1 MLLRCIDCDSP
12 ASPKAVGGRVRKP
25 GVLIRGNDGVHAES
39 CAAGEAVGQR
49 SSRSVDFTD
58 AVYHS
63 VYGGSPAFPEHRQLP
78 DGSRVQVRFEPNLV
92 AWGAQRLLPVEPKK
106 RISRADFIVL
116 SGGRKYLCDTIVC
129 NPACA
134 SIVSNPRPS
143 DSTPFNSL
151 AEGMRNKVREY
162 NRRVKLPADMPLI
175 VYGFDASGAWEPA
188 TDAHIRAH
196 LKLCYPGL
204 EDDTMLKAKYA
215 LALRYARQC
224 TSVVARNWTAK
235 AIMAFVQ
242 RAQVGRLVPVDQV
255 A

>member
-1 MLLRCIDCDSP
+1 
-12 ASPKAVGGRVRKP
+12 
-25 GVLIRGNDGVHAES
+25 
-39 CAAGEAVGQR
+39 
-49 SSRSVDFTD
+49 
-58 AVYHS
+58 
-63 VYGGSPAFPEHRQLP
+63 
-78 DGSRVQVRFEPNLV
+78 
-92 AWGAQRLLPVEPKK
+92 
-106 RISRADFIVL
+106 
-116 SGGRKYLCDTIVC
+116 
-129 NPACA
+129 
-134 SIVSNPRPS
+134 
-143 DSTPFNSL
+143 
-151 AEGMRNKVREY
+151 MRNKVREY

-242 RAQVGRLVPVDQV
+242 RAQ
-255 A
+255 ASN